1 MKQRVKILV
10 DIAMYL
16 LFAYLIG
23 YHAGSGLWLH
33 GVVGCALFVLFV
45 LHHGLNLAWYRGIA
59 KGTYTFV
66 RVLYAITS
74 LLLLL
79 DMALMAVSSVVM
91 AGEVF
96 AFVPFHATQT
106 MRTLHLVSASW
117 GFVLMA
123 FHLGLHTY
131 KRLEKLYQKIMES
144 FFGYSYILLF
154 FLILFAGIYCFITA
168 GLWQAM
174 FLFTDRKFRVYGV
187 EFYVKYGMV
196 TLAACQ
202 AVHLFLHFSTGMSKK
217 RFH

>member
-1 MKQRVKILV
+1 MKQKVKILV

-16 LFAYLIG
+16 LFVYLMG

-33 GVVGCALFVLFV
+33 GVTGCILFVLFA
-45 LHHGLNLAWYRGIA
+45 LHHGLNLAWYQGIA

-66 RVLYAITS
+66 RVLYVVTN

-79 DMALMAVSSVVM
+79 DMVLMAVSSVVM

-106 MRTLHLVSASW
+106 VRTLHLVSASW
-117 GFVLMA
+117 GFVLIA
-123 FHLGLHTY
+123 FHLGLHTH
-131 KRLEKLYQKIMES
+131 KWFEKLYQKIMES

-154 FLILFAGIYCFITA
+154 FLIFFAGIYCFITA
-168 GLWQAM
+168 GLWQVM
-174 FLFTDRKFRVYGV
+174 FLFTDRGFRVYGMG
-187 EFYVKYGMV
+187 FYVKYGMV
-196 TLAACQ
+196 SLAACQ
-202 AVHLFLHFSTGMSKK
+202 AVHLLLHFSIGMSQK

>member
-1 MKQRVKILV
+1 MKQKVKVLV

-16 LFAYLIG
+16 LFVYLMG

-33 GVVGCALFVLFV
+33 GVAGCALFVLFV
-45 LHHGLNLAWYRGIA
+45 LHHGLNLAWYQGIA

-66 RVLYAITS
+66 RVLYAIID

-79 DMALMAVSSVVM
+79 DMVLMAVSSVVM

-96 AFVPFHATQT
+96 AFVLFHATQT

-123 FHLGLHTY
+123 FHLGLHIH
-131 KRLEKLYQKIMES
+131 KWFEKLYQKIMES

-154 FLILFAGIYCFITA
+154 FLIFFAGIYCFITSELWKVMIFFA
-168 GLWQAM
+168 DRTIQMNGL
-174 FLFTDRKFRVYGV
+174 G
-187 EFYVKYGMV
+187 FYIKYGMV
-196 TLAACQ
+196 TLAVCQ
-202 AVHLFLHFSTGMSKK
+202 AVHLLLKLDKMLREKK
-217 RFH
+217 KG